1 MDNPSHTGDEIGE
14 DIEKRFTVKEII
26 LMNTT
31 VVRAAIHERVDPI
44 IEAMITRE
52 LMRQSTPSWA
62 IPSMSEQPG
71 AQFAAFAPALIAI
84 LASQQPQQVP
94 IQRTQSPLEALLP
107 VLVAL
112 LAGPP
117 QQVPVQRP
125 QSPLATLLPV
135 LVAFLPGQQPQP
147 ARPSPLISALSA
159 ALAPVIASALTG
171 RLRGK
176 QEEERKEG
184 EGKQEERK
192 EEEHREGE
200 GKQEEGKEREAGE
213 GSEKAGQ

>member
-1 MDNPSHTGDEIGE
+1 
-14 DIEKRFTVKEII
+14 
-26 LMNTT
+26 MNTT

-94 IQRTQSPLEALLP
+94 IQRTQSPLETLLP

-117 QQVPVQRP
+117 QQVPVQRT

-135 LVAFLPGQQPQP
+135 LVTLLAGQPQQP
-147 ARPSPLISALSA
+147 ARPSPLVSALSA
-159 ALAPVIASALTG
+159 ALAPVIVSVLVD
-171 RLRGK
+171 RPRGKPGEAK
-176 QEEERKEG
+176 QEEHKEE
-184 EGKQEERK
+184 EGKQEEHK
-192 EEEHREGE
+192 EEE
-200 GKQEEGKEREAGE
+200 GKQEHGP
-213 GSEKAGQ
+213 EKTGQ

>member
-31 VVRAAIHERVDPI
+31 AARAAVHERIDPVL
-44 IEAMITRE
+44 EAIITR
-52 LMRQSTPSWA
+52 QGAPQWA
-62 IPSMSEQPG
+62 IPSVPQQPG
-71 AQFAAFAPALIAI
+71 AQFAALAPTLITI
-84 LASQQPQQVP
+84 LASQPQQVP
-94 IQRTQSPLEALLP
+94 IQQPQSPLEALLP
-107 VLVAL
+107 VLIVL
-112 LAGPP
+112 LADQP
-117 QQVPVQRP
+117 QQAPVQRP

-135 LVAFLPGQQPQP
+135 LFALLPGQQPQP
-147 ARPSPLISALSA
+147 ARPSPLVSALSA

-171 RLRGK
+171 RPRGK
-176 QEEERKEG
+176 QEEERKEE
-184 EGKQEERK
+184 EGKQ

-213 GSEKAGQ
+213 GPEKAGQ